1 MIVYLSSREVLSG
14 VTDRLATWKARGWK
28 TAKGKQVAHHD
39 EWRKVNEWHTALSR
53 YCPIT
58 YEWIHRD
65 QNEACE
71 ICKEK
76 RDWIQM
82 EHACQWAL
90 DNDPELRK
98 EMETEARTAQ
108 LCMVVM
114 NVPNEIATTMSGL
127 VSAVIFELMKK

>member
-71 ICKEK
+71 ICKDK

-98 EMETEARTAQ
+98 EMETEARKKGGLGKKEKVSFRIDPKLTE
-108 LCMVVM
+108 LK
-114 NVPNEIATTMSGL
+114 VPANMAAIE
-127 VSAVIFELMKK
+127 